1 MARRRGPRWLGPM
14 TIDKLFDHLSGSGG
28 SNEPKC
34 FEENLGV
41 LRGMIASCESKVQIV
56 LALVLLVRCNL

>member
-1 MARRRGPRWLGPM
+1 M